1 MQGEEEG
8 MAPLPSLMRLGSSTG
23 GAGAARAVLG
33 GLARLGG
40 VRAPALSGAG
50 FSSAA
55 AEGGGVSTLAEKVGA
70 TEAEAR
76 QISALSG
83 AIMSTKS
90 ELERRAEASVKVDWS
105 KYDPMDEN
113 MNKLK
118 KYFETY
124 KAPAPDKAIIA
135 NLEKKFAELDKALKE
150 DAALAVK
157 EIATIDEEL
166 KKLDYELVR
175 PRARPPRPPPETSPE
190 ARGNV
195 LGAAPS
201 RRAR

>member
-1 MQGEEEG
+1 
-8 MAPLPSLMRLGSSTG
+8 MALMRLGSSTG

-55 AEGGGVSTLAEKVGA
+55 AEGGVSTLAEKVGA

-105 KYDPMDEN
+105 KYDPKDEN

-157 EIATIDEEL
+157 EIATVDEEL

-175 PRARPPRPPPETSPE
+175 PRARPPRSPPETSPE
-190 ARGNV
+190 TRGNV
-195 LGAAPS
+195 LGSAPS
-201 RRAR
+201 RLAR

>member
-1 MQGEEEG
+1 
-8 MAPLPSLMRLGSSTG
+8 MALMRLGSSTG

-55 AEGGGVSTLAEKVGA
+55 AEGGVSTLAEKVGA

-105 KYDPMDEN
+105 KYDPKDEN

-175 PRARPPRPPPETSPE
+175 PRARPPRSPPETSPE
-190 ARGNV
+190 TRGNV
-195 LGAAPS
+195 LGSAPS
-201 RRAR
+201 RLAR

>member
-1 MQGEEEG
+1 
-8 MAPLPSLMRLGSSTG
+8 MAAPSLMRLLLAPSSSTG

-55 AEGGGVSTLAEKVGA
+55 AEGGVSTLAEKVGA

-105 KYDPMDEN
+105 KYDPKDEN

-175 PRARPPRPPPETSPE
+175 PRARPPRSPPETSPE
-190 ARGNV
+190 TRGNV